1 MYLNRIQFYLAILSM
16 PLVFSK
22 EISSGYIFSTYG
34 EPIPFAS
41 VVNIRTK
48 SWSITDESGF
58 YQLPIGTLPT
68 DSLKISKI
76 GFSSSFHLPQEQKY
90 RKIVLSQEVIVL
102 DPVFIVG
109 EKPITTQ
116 NLDKVTLLEMDGFS
130 RNNALDRLP
139 GTMIRSYGSLAGITT
154 VSMDGGQ
161 AVHTKIMLDGIDLT
175 NAQNGLTDLSD
186 LPLALMQNLYLSRS
200 PNISY
205 GSGSFDGVIHIRS
218 LLKRSYI
225 HLSGGSFGYQNGSG
239 GYSVATSN
247 TNFQFQIGK
256 TSSKGNYPFS
266 LDDKTQI
273 RSNND
278 YEQRFMS
285 GLYQRHNHDNRIY
298 KANVLFVD
306 HDRGVA
312 GGLSYPSPNARRK
325 NNLIVTGLE
334 FIQIMEKGHLRL
346 DVNQRSSNEDF
357 NNVDMGSDSH
367 HKVGSSGIR
376 VHGLFQPTRKIK
388 INGFSTV
395 KFQSIESSDIGK
407 RERAIMAIG
416 LQTFFQPIDFVSVK
430 PGFRSDIVD
439 ETSVTTS
446 DLEATVDFEKL
457 GKFSAISG
465 TGFYL
470 PSFNDLYWEDP
481 YSKGNPGLK
490 SETSNFH
497 ILNWNRTFGQGSNF
511 LIEYR
516 NKRSHNLIV
525 WSPDENYIW
534 KPQNLDKTERKN
546 LIVSTNLPEIISGM
560 SFSGMLTRTK
570 TKNLNSGKTL
580 QYVPEISATGMVRY
594 TINDIQFELQSKY
607 VGERTYQTYNQNFEL
622 VDKVLNSFQNVTAG
636 VHFIF
641 PGFKESLRFHIIAEN
656 ILNEN
661 TAFYPDYPE
670 PDRAVKTG
678 ITYKF

>member
-1 MYLNRIQFYLAILSM
+1 MSLA
-16 PLVFSK
+16 FSK
-22 EISSGYIFSTYG
+22 EISSGYVFSNYG
-34 EPIPFAS
+34 EPVPFAS

-48 SWSITDESGF
+48 SWSITDESGI
-58 YQLPIGTLPT
+58 YQLPLGTLPT

-102 DPVFIVG
+102 DPITIVG
-109 EKPITTQ
+109 EKPIATRD
-116 NLDKVTLLEMDGFS
+116 LDKVTLLEMDGFS
-130 RNNALDRLP
+130 RANALDRIP
-139 GTMIRSYGSLAGITT
+139 GTLVRSAGGLPGITT

-161 AVHTKIMLDGIDLT
+161 AVHTKITLDGIDLT
-175 NAQNGLTDLSD
+175 NVQNGLTDLSD

-218 LLKRSYI
+218 LLKKSYI

-239 GYSVATSN
+239 GYSLATPN
-247 TNFQFQIGK
+247 TNFQLQIGK
-256 TSSKGNYPFS
+256 TLSKGNYPFS
-266 LDDKTQI
+266 LADQTQT

-278 YEQRFMS
+278 YEQQFIS
-285 GLYQRHNHDNRIY
+285 GLYQRHNHNNRIY

-334 FIQIMEKGHLRL
+334 FIQIMENGHLRL
-346 DVNQRSSNEDF
+346 EVNQRSSDENF
-357 NNVDMGSDSH
+357 NNVDIGTNSH
-367 HKVGSSGIR
+367 HKVGSSGIK
-376 VHGLFQPTRKIK
+376 VYGLFQTHKIK
-388 INGFSTV
+388 MNGFSTA

-416 LQTFFQPIDFVSVK
+416 LQTIFQPIDFVSVK
-430 PGFRSDIVD
+430 PGLRSDIVD
-439 ETSVTTS
+439 ETSVITS
-446 DLEATVDFEKL
+446 DFEATLDIENL

-470 PSFNDLYWEDP
+470 PSFNDLYWDDP

-497 ILNWNRTFGQGSNF
+497 ILNWNKTFGQGLNF
-511 LIEYR
+511 VIEYR

-525 WSPDENYIW
+525 WSSDENYIW
-534 KPQNLDKTERKN
+534 KPQNLDRTERKN
-546 LIVSTNLPEIISGM
+546 LIVSSNLPEIISGIT
-560 SFSGMLTRTK
+560 FSWTFTRTK

-580 QYVPEISATGMVRY
+580 HYVPEKSATGMVRY

-607 VGERTYQTYNQNFEL
+607 VGERTYA
-622 VDKVLNSFQNVTAG
+622 DKTLKPFQNVTAG
-636 VHFIF
+636 VHYNF
-641 PGFKESLRFHIIAEN
+641 PAFKESLQFHIIAEN
-656 ILNEN
+656 LLNEN
-661 TAFYPDYPE
+661 TAFDPDYPE
-670 PDRAVKTG
+670 PGQAVKAGMTF
-678 ITYKF
+678 KF

>member
-1 MYLNRIQFYLAILSM
+1 MS
-16 PLVFSK
+16 LVFST
-22 EISSGYIFSTYG
+22 EINSGYVFSNYG
-34 EPIPFAS
+34 EPVPFAS
-41 VVNIRTK
+41 VVNNRTK

-58 YQLPIGTLPT
+58 YQLPLGTLPT

-76 GFSSSFHLPQEQKY
+76 GFSSSFHLPQEQKH
-90 RKIVLSQEVIVL
+90 RKIVLSQEIIVL
-102 DPVFIVG
+102 EPITIVG
-109 EKPITTQ
+109 EKPITTR

-130 RNNALDRLP
+130 RANALDRIP
-139 GTMIRSYGSLAGITT
+139 GTLVRSAGGLPGITT

-161 AVHTKIMLDGIDLT
+161 AVHTKITLDGVDLT
-175 NAQNGLTDLSD
+175 NVQNGLTDLSD

-200 PNISY
+200 PNISH

-218 LLKRSYI
+218 LLKKSYI
-225 HLSGGSFGYQNGSG
+225 HLSSGSFGYQNGSC
-239 GYSVATSN
+239 GYSLATSN
-247 TNFQFQIGK
+247 TNLQLQIGK

-266 LDDKTQI
+266 SADQTQI

-285 GLYQRHNHDNRIY
+285 GLYQEHNHNNRIY

-346 DVNQRSSNEDF
+346 EVNQRSSDEEF
-357 NNVDMGSDSH
+357 NNVDIGTDSH
-367 HKVGSSGIR
+367 HKVGSSGIK

-388 INGFSTV
+388 LNGFSTA

-407 RERAIMAIG
+407 RERTIMAIG

-439 ETSVTTS
+439 RTYITTS
-446 DLEATVDFEKL
+446 DLEATLDFENL

-470 PSFNDLYWEDP
+470 PSFNDLYWPSDP

-490 SETSNFH
+490 SESSNFH
-497 ILNWNRTFGQGSNF
+497 ILNWNKTFGQGSNF
-511 LIEYR
+511 VIEYR
-516 NKRSHNLIV
+516 NKQSHNLIV

-534 KPQNLDKTERKN
+534 KPQNLDRTERKN
-546 LIVSTNLPEIISGM
+546 LIVSTNLPEIIAGM
-560 SFSGMLTRTK
+560 TFSGMLTRTK

-607 VGERTYQTYNQNFEL
+607 VGERTYQAYNENFEL
-622 VDKVLNSFQNVTAG
+622 VDKALNPFQDVTAG

-641 PGFKESLRFHIIAEN
+641 PAFKKSLRFHIIAEN
-656 ILNEN
+656 LLDEN
-661 TAFYPDYPE
+661 TAFYPDYPGSGQ
-670 PDRAVKTG
+670 AVKTG
-678 ITYKF
+678 MTIKF

>member
-1 MYLNRIQFYLAILSM
+1 MS
-16 PLVFSK
+16 LVFST
-22 EISSGYIFSTYG
+22 EINSGYVFSNYG
-34 EPIPFAS
+34 EPVPFAS

-58 YQLPIGTLPT
+58 YQLPLGTLPT

-76 GFSSSFHLPQEQKY
+76 GFSSSFHLPQEQKH

-102 DPVFIVG
+102 DPITIVG
-109 EKPITTQ
+109 EKPITNR
-116 NLDKVTLLEMDGFS
+116 NLDKVTLLEIDGFS
-130 RNNALDRLP
+130 RANALDRIP
-139 GTMIRSYGSLAGITT
+139 GTLVRSAGGLPGITT

-161 AVHTKIMLDGIDLT
+161 AVHTKITLDGIDLT
-175 NAQNGLTDLSD
+175 NVQNGLTDLSD

-218 LLKRSYI
+218 LLKKSYI
-225 HLSGGSFGYQNGSG
+225 HLSGGSFGYRNGSG
-239 GYSVATSN
+239 GYSLATSN
-247 TNFQFQIGK
+247 TNFQIQNGY

-266 LDDKTQI
+266 LADKTQT

-285 GLYQRHNHDNRIY
+285 GLYQRHNHKNRIY

-312 GGLSYPSPNARRK
+312 GGLSFPSPNARRK

-346 DVNQRSSNEDF
+346 EVNQRSSDEDF
-357 NNVDMGSDSH
+357 NNVDIGTDSH
-367 HKVGSSGIR
+367 HKVSSSGIR
-376 VHGLFQPTRKIK
+376 IHGLFQTRKIK
-388 INGFSTV
+388 MNGFSTA

-407 RERAIMAIG
+407 RERTIMAIG

-430 PGFRSDIVD
+430 PGLRSDIVD
-439 ETSVTTS
+439 ETSVITS
-446 DLEATVDFEKL
+446 DLEATLDFENL

-470 PSFNDLYWEDP
+470 PSFNDLYWPSDP
-481 YSKGNPGLK
+481 YSKGNPSLK

-497 ILNWNRTFGQGSNF
+497 ILNWNKTFGQGSNF
-511 LIEYR
+511 VIEYR

-534 KPQNLDKTERKN
+534 KPQNLDKTEREN

-560 SFSGMLTRTK
+560 TFSGMLTRTK

-607 VGERTYQTYNQNFEL
+607 VGERTYQAYNENFEL
-622 VDKVLNSFQNVTAG
+622 VDKTLNPFQNVTVG
-636 VHFIF
+636 VHYNF
-641 PGFKESLRFHIIAEN
+641 PAFKKSLQFHIIAEN
-656 ILNEN
+656 LLNEN

-670 PDRAVKTG
+670 PGQAVKAGMTF
-678 ITYKF
+678 KF

>member
-1 MYLNRIQFYLAILSM
+1 MS
-16 PLVFSK
+16 LVFSK
-22 EISSGYIFSTYG
+22 EINSGYVFSNYG
-34 EPIPFAS
+34 EPVPFAS
-41 VVNIRTK
+41 VVNNRTK

-58 YQLPIGTLPT
+58 YQLPLGTLPT

-76 GFSSSFHLPQEQKY
+76 GFSSSFHLPQEQKH

-102 DPVFIVG
+102 DPITIVG
-109 EKPITTQ
+109 EKPIAIRD
-116 NLDKVTLLEMDGFS
+116 LDIVTLLEMDGFS

-161 AVHTKIMLDGIDLT
+161 AVHTKITLDGVDLT
-175 NAQNGLTDLSD
+175 NVQNGLTDLSD

-200 PNISY
+200 PNISH

-218 LLKRSYI
+218 LLKKSYI
-225 HLSGGSFGYQNGSG
+225 HLSSGSFGYQNGSG
-239 GYSVATSN
+239 GYSLATSN
-247 TNFQFQIGK
+247 TNLQLQIGK

-266 LDDKTQI
+266 SDDKTQI

-278 YEQRFMS
+278 YKQQFIS
-285 GLYQRHNHDNRIY
+285 GLYQRHNHNNRIY

-334 FIQIMEKGHLRL
+334 LIQIMEKGHLRL
-346 DVNQRSSNEDF
+346 DVNQRFSDEEF
-357 NNVDMGSDSH
+357 NNVDIGIDSH

-388 INGFSTV
+388 MNGFSTA

-407 RERAIMAIG
+407 RERTIMSIG

-439 ETSVTTS
+439 RTYITTS
-446 DLEATVDFEKL
+446 DLEATLDFENL

-470 PSFNDLYWEDP
+470 PSFNDLYWPSDP
-481 YSKGNPGLK
+481 YSKGNPSLK

-497 ILNWNRTFGQGSNF
+497 ILNWNKSFGQGSNF
-511 LIEYR
+511 VIEYR

-534 KPQNLDKTERKN
+534 KPQNLDKTEREN

-560 SFSGMLTRTK
+560 TFSGMLTRTK

-607 VGERTYQTYNQNFEL
+607 VGERTYQAYNENFEL
-622 VDKVLNSFQNVTAG
+622 VDKTLNPFQNVTAG

-641 PGFKESLRFHIIAEN
+641 PAFKESLRFHIIAEN
-656 ILNEN
+656 LLNEN

-670 PDRAVKTG
+670 PERAVKAGMTF
-678 ITYKF
+678 KF